1 MEEKIDNE
9 YSEDSSTRFLSANRI
24 KAVVA
29 GLVLSSALIYFA
41 FVAFQGATVYYF
53 TVGEIKEQPATADG
67 KVVRVSGKLVS
78 ASFSRS
84 EGSTLAHFALR
95 KGMPSLPL

>member
-1 MEEKIDNE
+1 MENQIDKE
-9 YSEDSSTRFLSANRI
+9 YIEDSTTRLLSANRI
-24 KAVVA
+24 KALVA
-29 GLVLSSALIYFA
+29 GIVLSSALIYFA

-78 ASFSRS
+78 ESFSRS
-84 EGSTLAHFALR
+84 EGSTLAHFA
-95 KGMPSLPL
+95 